1 MLPRSRSSS
10 SGSQWGLWQDLALPG
25 HCLPTCAPL
34 VQRGPNS
41 MDRQERRRRRQ
52 SKRPCQLNRLYT
64 DIELEP
70 EVVTISPY
78 KEAPADRTTARL
90 SGRATE
96 GVSPATTET
105 SVAVESSRHPSS
117 VYGLPTQPAGGEY
130 WVEPFGPPSAEAQ
143 LTPNE
148 VQRLKFIRWKTR
160 HPPPTTVYLRPYLR
174 ESAGPSSSHETSFA
188 GLGCAAIMTK
198 ATGQPLD
205 ANPCPASMKPSNA
218 HEETTTRP
226 RRRAKHASRPA
237 KKQHQG
243 VELCTDGESE
253 SSPSTLSSFSDELG
267 EFPSEMTV
275 GSLVLRLV
283 RPLPPPTTLAASSM
297 ATGMAPVDATFT
309 ASTPATEA
317 SGASGSKTEDPLGRT
332 PLPRRRPAQVANE
345 EIAEG
350 ITPAGIPYQL
360 PKPVPKK
367 RPAPAGLSSHGPSAP
382 PSPPQTSV
390 SKEPSTLNSDCADPQ
405 EVISTTAPETQPP
418 VQDTVVTTVPLP
430 TSTSDERRQTHP
442 LKRTKKTTTSKGDA
456 TTRGPTQPPK
466 KKRGPKSKI
475 GPKPR
480 PAQTADV
487 YDPDYKPDP
496 ASRPKRRSKWLN
508 IGLDETSVET
518 PKRGTA
524 TGDSIS
530 ASAGSM
536 QTQTSASSVGSYF
549 VSRGLG
555 LSQDAYAELMHF
567 LAEQHPTVRPHVI
580 FLQETHWKTPSDYST
595 DQWHIVST
603 PAEPAASGGV
613 AILISVDLCDAN
625 SILTAS
631 PISGR
636 LLHARV
642 QLGSACQLDLINL
655 YQKVWATSLTK
666 GKDPQ
671 TNDSRQLRR
680 TVWRSWRQLLGS
692 LPRRLVPWTGPSH
705 VGEVAAG
712 IGQFSSAVC
721 RSDVDPRAQAFRQ
734 DVRNWL
740 AANPC
745 RTISEVNQY
754 LHDVSTRFFPS
765 TKPTAK
771 TGAWQHPTV
780 SLSVRQMWAAYKDWK
795 HPPPGRQRL
804 FSAWRAYSQFKR
816 AHREFRR
823 ATRAAKTAQMQ
834 ALTQSMQEAT
844 DKGDVR
850 ALFRLAASLAPQ
862 KRRPRLQLRGPQGEL
877 WTPQQQLDCLRQHY
891 EALYAS
897 PDTTDTTISSTGP
910 PLPTT
915 SPTISFPDFTVTDVL
930 EGLLK
935 LPPHKAA
942 PPGKATSSS
951 WVLCARE
958 LAPWLHHKIS
968 HLDQVPS
975 DWRDAWMSLLPKVTH
990 PMKPKDLR
998 PLGITE
1004 ISGRVAA
1011 GLVQKEL
1018 RPYLV
1023 ELLAAEPQ
1031 FAYAPGRSTDAA
1043 LSRVFAH
1050 CEKVIEMCTPAPYN
1064 ILDSRF
1070 APAAK
1075 PLASGGGLQLSLDLS
1090 NAFDV
1095 LPWALIDRALRL
1107 AKVPTSVRELVIC
1120 WHKGLTYHLTIQ
1132 GMKARIP
1139 AGRGLRQGC
1148 RISPL
1153 VWSMATIVLLHD
1165 LGDRIGDHHWVRA
1178 MITAFADDIHGGE
1191 LITTTAQLDK
1201 LLINL
1206 GHLLDVLM
1214 DAELNI
1220 NTLKSA
1226 FLLRFTKGFAAT
1238 WKRRHV
1244 RQTKEGLLL
1253 TLRTPAGR
1261 QFHIPVKDEHN
1272 YLGLIISYQQPAASS
1287 ITHRIQAAWTA
1298 YGKSISSRLSLPDS
1312 SVQLLANLQQ
1322 LQCGGAIQQDTVN
1335 WHQVSFDRLQ
1345 HSTAGLPFAGYAK
1358 NAFPGGLVSVL
1369 TLNKVGALRIS
1380 CPYRLKLTIHNGKS
1394 ELVVMQDPELR
1405 DEVRHHCPE
1414 CSQWCSSP
1422 AGVMTLPATG
1432 NMAATPP
1439 PQPEASINAKNQEL
1453 EMFGH
1458 LFNSFSN
1465 TATSGQAAQKRPRPE
1480 QRDAVM
1486 TPSSTEVTNRTD
1498 PWTLDTWTDPDSW
1511 SMSGWSVP
1519 SLTTAE
1525 SSSTLLM
1532 QVARMTLR
1540 HEQQLHILQQ
1550 DTRLFL
1556 YLKPN
1561 QEYSVLPMMLQLATE
1576 WRQTMETTPTK
1587 LTMSLREIMIRGLLR
1602 EWKTRLQ
1609 AFQKSEETKITGQR
1623 LQWLDSLG
1631 HWNYMHWCPIKQ
1643 ELVLTERQES
1653 RSTEEILTMIQ
1664 EMEELITGDSIKNFK
1679 SMRQLRESYQTDWV
1693 QFLVEVQ
1700 LRGPGDKLWTIFNDL
1715 IGSAALHLLAAR
1727 LRRNRYPYS
1736 GLAQSIQAQVW

>member
-1 MLPRSRSSS
+1 M
-10 SGSQWGLWQDLALPG
+10 
-25 HCLPTCAPL
+25 
-34 VQRGPNS
+34 
-41 MDRQERRRRRQ
+41 
-52 SKRPCQLNRLYT
+52 
-64 DIELEP
+64 
-70 EVVTISPY
+70 
-78 KEAPADRTTARL
+78 
-90 SGRATE
+90 
-96 GVSPATTET
+96 
-105 SVAVESSRHPSS
+105 SVCP
-117 VYGLPTQPAGGEY
+117 PTQ
-130 WVEPFGPPSAEAQ
+130 SEA
-143 LTPNE
+143 
-148 VQRLKFIRWKTR
+148 
-160 HPPPTTVYLRPYLR
+160 
-174 ESAGPSSSHETSFA
+174 
-188 GLGCAAIMTK
+188 
-198 ATGQPLD
+198 
-205 ANPCPASMKPSNA
+205 
-218 HEETTTRP
+218 
-226 RRRAKHASRPA
+226 
-237 KKQHQG
+237 
-243 VELCTDGESE
+243 
-253 SSPSTLSSFSDELG
+253 SSFVDPG
-267 EFPSEMTV
+267 R
-275 GSLVLRLV
+275 LRC
-283 RPLPPPTTLAASSM
+283 
-297 ATGMAPVDATFT
+297 AT
-309 ASTPATEA
+309 
-317 SGASGSKTEDPLGRT
+317 
-332 PLPRRRPAQVANE
+332 
-345 EIAEG
+345 
-350 ITPAGIPYQL
+350 Y
-360 PKPVPKK
+360 
-367 RPAPAGLSSHGPSAP
+367 
-382 PSPPQTSV
+382 
-390 SKEPSTLNSDCADPQ
+390 
-405 EVISTTAPETQPP
+405 
-418 VQDTVVTTVPLP
+418 
-430 TSTSDERRQTHP
+430 
-442 LKRTKKTTTSKGDA
+442 
-456 TTRGPTQPPK
+456 
-466 KKRGPKSKI
+466 
-475 GPKPR
+475 
-480 PAQTADV
+480 
-487 YDPDYKPDP
+487 
-496 ASRPKRRSKWLN
+496 N
-508 IGLDETSVET
+508 IG
-518 PKRGTA
+518 
-524 TGDSIS
+524 
-530 ASAGSM
+530 
-536 QTQTSASSVGSYF
+536 
-549 VSRGLG
+549 G

-580 FLQETHWKTPSDYST
+580 FLQETHWRTPSDYST
-595 DQWHIVST
+595 DQWHVVST

-655 YQKVWATSLTK
+655 YQKVWTTSLTR

-671 TNDSRQLRR
+671 THDSRQLRR

-692 LPRRLVPWTGPSH
+692 LPRRSLWIVAGDFNTNLQPNARLVGARAAPFMKRSQPDSKEMMDVVQDLRLLHLNSWTRRARATFRSPQGNTLIDHVFLRQDQSDTEARQAGPVDWPLTRWRSGGRH
-705 VGEVAAG
+705 WPVL
-712 IGQFSSAVC
+712 FSVPIPTRHYTTRRTQPQSSIDKAELLRVC
-721 RSDVDPRAQAFRQ
+721 RSDVDPRALAFRQ

-795 HPPPGRQRL
+795 NPPPGRQRL

-850 ALFRLAASLAPQ
+850 ALFRLAASLSPQ

-1153 VWSMATIVLLHD
+1153 VWSMATIVLLHE

-1261 QFHIPVKDEHN
+1261 QFHIPVKDEHK

-1298 YGKSISSRLSLPDS
+1298 YGHLRPLLTCANAPRLSLRLKLWAACIPAVLTYGLHVLNLTERQINQLQAVATRQLRAVAKAPSHLTHETTEALYARLKVKPMRDVLQQS
-1312 SVQLLANLQQ
+1312 QARLLANLQQ
-1322 LQCGGAIQQDTVN
+1322 LQCGGAIQPDTVN
-1335 WHQVSFDRLQ
+1335 WLASIACNIPQRDFPYV
-1345 HSTAGLPFAGYAK
+1345 GYAK

-1369 TLNKVGALRIS
+1369 TLNKDGPADALPTVPSDTSALTTTVQTVAPPDDSPDIAQ
-1380 CPYRLKLTIHNGKS
+1380 LKLMIHSGKS
-1394 ELVVMQDPELR
+1394 ALVVMQDPALR
-1405 DEVRHHCPE
+1405 DEVR
-1414 CSQWCSSP
+1414 
-1422 AGVMTLPATG
+1422 VMTLPATG
-1432 NMAATPP
+1432 NMAATPQ

-1486 TPSSTEVTNRTD
+1486 TPVPDEASLPRSTATPTSVPKGKGKVKGQGKHAGKNKGKGKGKSKGPQSSTEVTNRTD

-1511 SMSGWSVP
+1511 SMSGWSGP

-1587 LTMSLREIMIRGLLR
+1587 LTMSLREIMIRGLLK

>member
-1 MLPRSRSSS
+1 MLPRSRSSF

-25 HCLPTCAPL
+25 HSLPTCAPL

-70 EVVTISPY
+70 EVVTISPDR
-78 KEAPADRTTARL
+78 EAPADRTTARL

-267 EFPSEMTV
+267 EFASEMTV
-275 GSLVLRLV
+275 GSLVLRSV

-405 EVISTTAPETQPP
+405 EVITTTAPETQPP

-430 TSTSDERRQTHP
+430 TTSTSDERKQTHP
-442 LKRTKKTTTSKGDA
+442 PEKVKRTKKTTTSKGDA

-508 IGLDETSVET
+508 IGLDETPVET

-536 QTQTSASSVGSYF
+536 QTQTSASSAKIRRPTTRVNFDVLFGDPGASSLEASHGGAF
-549 VSRGLG
+549 GL
-555 LSQDAYAELMHF
+555 
-567 LAEQHPTVRPHVI
+567 
-580 FLQETHWKTPSDYST
+580 
-595 DQWHIVST
+595 
-603 PAEPAASGGV
+603 
-613 AILISVDLCDAN
+613 
-625 SILTAS
+625 
-631 PISGR
+631 
-636 LLHARV
+636 
-642 QLGSACQLDLINL
+642 
-655 YQKVWATSLTK
+655 
-666 GKDPQ
+666 
-671 TNDSRQLRR
+671 
-680 TVWRSWRQLLGS
+680 
-692 LPRRLVPWTGPSH
+692 LVPWTGPSR

-712 IGQFSSAVC
+712 IGEFSSASRMYGTGLLLIPVAP
-721 RSDVDPRAQAFRQ
+721 S
-734 DVRNWL
+734 L
-740 AANPC
+740 KS
-745 RTISEVNQY
+745 IS
-754 LHDVSTRFFPS
+754 
-765 TKPTAK
+765 
-771 TGAWQHPTV
+771 AWQHPTV

-795 HPPPGRQRL
+795 
-804 FSAWRAYSQFKR
+804 
-816 AHREFRR
+816 R

-850 ALFRLAASLAPQ
+850 ALFRLAASLSPQ

-1075 PLASGGGLQLSLDLS
+1075 PLASGG
-1090 NAFDV
+1090 
-1095 LPWALIDRALRL
+1095 
-1107 AKVPTSVRELVIC
+1107 
-1120 WHKGLTYHLTIQ
+1120 LTYHLTIQ

-1206 GHLLDVLM
+1206 GHLLDVL
-1214 DAELNI
+1214 I
-1220 NTLKSA
+1220 V
-1226 FLLRFTKGFAAT
+1226 LLQRGKDVMF
-1238 WKRRHV
+1238 
-1244 RQTKEGLLL
+1244 
-1253 TLRTPAGR
+1253 GR
-1261 QFHIPVKDEHN
+1261 QRLASIACNIPQRVFP
-1272 YLGLIISYQQPAASS
+1272 Y
-1287 ITHRIQAAWTA
+1287 
-1298 YGKSISSRLSLPDS
+1298 
-1312 SVQLLANLQQ
+1312 
-1322 LQCGGAIQQDTVN
+1322 
-1335 WHQVSFDRLQ
+1335 
-1345 HSTAGLPFAGYAK
+1345 AGYAK

-1369 TLNKVGALRIS
+1369 TLNKDGPANALPTAPS
-1380 CPYRLKLTIHNGKS
+1380 VTSALTTTVQTVAPPDVSPDIAQP
-1394 ELVVMQDPELR
+1394 VVTQDPELR

-1486 TPSSTEVTNRTD
+1486 TPVPDEASLPRSTATPTSIPKGKGKVKGQGKHAGKSKGKGKGKSKGPQSSTEVTNRTD

>member
-1 MLPRSRSSS
+1 MLPRSRSSF
-10 SGSQWGLWQDLALPG
+10 SGSQWGPWQDLALPG
-25 HCLPTCAPL
+25 HSLPTCAPL
-34 VQRGPNS
+34 VQRSPNS

-70 EVVTISPY
+70 EVVTISPDR
-78 KEAPADRTTARL
+78 EAPAA
-90 SGRATE
+90 
-96 GVSPATTET
+96 ATTET

-226 RRRAKHASRPA
+226 RRRAKQASRPA

-275 GSLVLRLV
+275 GSLVLRSV

-367 RPAPAGLSSHGPSAP
+367 RPAAAGLSSHGPSAP

-390 SKEPSTLNSDCADPQ
+390 SKAPSTLNSDCADPQ
-405 EVISTTAPETQPP
+405 EVITTTAPETQPP

-430 TSTSDERRQTHP
+430 TTSTSDERRQTHP
-442 LKRTKKTTTSKGDA
+442 PETVKRTKKTTTSKGDA

-508 IGLDETSVET
+508 IGLDETPVET

-555 LSQDAYAELMHF
+555 AMDAYAELMHF

-595 DQWHIVST
+595 DQWHVVST

-655 YQKVWATSLTK
+655 YQKVWATSLTR

-692 LPRRLVPWTGPSH
+692 LPRRSLWIVAGDFNTNLQPNARLVGARAAPFMKRPQPDSKEMMDVVQDLRLLHLNSWTRRARATYRSTQGNTLIDHVFLRQDQSDTEARQAGPVDWPLARWRGGGRH
-705 VGEVAAG
+705 WPVL
-712 IGQFSSAVC
+712 FSVPVPTRHYTTRRTQPQSSIDKAELLRVC

-754 LHDVSTRFFPS
+754 LHDVSTRLFPS

-850 ALFRLAASLAPQ
+850 ALFRLAASLSPQ

-1095 LPWALIDRALRL
+1095 LP
-1107 AKVPTSVRELVIC
+1107 
-1120 WHKGLTYHLTIQ
+1120 
-1132 GMKARIP
+1132 
-1139 AGRGLRQGC
+1139 
-1148 RISPL
+1148 
-1153 VWSMATIVLLHD
+1153 
-1165 LGDRIGDHHWVRA
+1165 
-1178 MITAFADDIHGGE
+1178 
-1191 LITTTAQLDK
+1191 
-1201 LLINL
+1201 
-1206 GHLLDVLM
+1206 
-1214 DAELNI
+1214 
-1220 NTLKSA
+1220 
-1226 FLLRFTKGFAAT
+1226 
-1238 WKRRHV
+1238 
-1244 RQTKEGLLL
+1244 
-1253 TLRTPAGR
+1253 
-1261 QFHIPVKDEHN
+1261 
-1272 YLGLIISYQQPAASS
+1272 
-1287 ITHRIQAAWTA
+1287 
-1298 YGKSISSRLSLPDS
+1298 
-1312 SVQLLANLQQ
+1312 
-1322 LQCGGAIQQDTVN
+1322 
-1335 WHQVSFDRLQ
+1335 
-1345 HSTAGLPFAGYAK
+1345 
-1358 NAFPGGLVSVL
+1358 
-1369 TLNKVGALRIS
+1369 
-1380 CPYRLKLTIHNGKS
+1380 
-1394 ELVVMQDPELR
+1394 
-1405 DEVRHHCPE
+1405 
-1414 CSQWCSSP
+1414 
-1422 AGVMTLPATG
+1422 
-1432 NMAATPP
+1432 
-1439 PQPEASINAKNQEL
+1439 
-1453 EMFGH
+1453 
-1458 LFNSFSN
+1458 
-1465 TATSGQAAQKRPRPE
+1465 
-1480 QRDAVM
+1480 
-1486 TPSSTEVTNRTD
+1486 
-1498 PWTLDTWTDPDSW
+1498 
-1511 SMSGWSVP
+1511 
-1519 SLTTAE
+1519 
-1525 SSSTLLM
+1525 
-1532 QVARMTLR
+1532 
-1540 HEQQLHILQQ
+1540 
-1550 DTRLFL
+1550 
-1556 YLKPN
+1556 
-1561 QEYSVLPMMLQLATE
+1561 
-1576 WRQTMETTPTK
+1576 
-1587 LTMSLREIMIRGLLR
+1587 
-1602 EWKTRLQ
+1602 
-1609 AFQKSEETKITGQR
+1609 
-1623 LQWLDSLG
+1623 
-1631 HWNYMHWCPIKQ
+1631 
-1643 ELVLTERQES
+1643 
-1653 RSTEEILTMIQ
+1653 
-1664 EMEELITGDSIKNFK
+1664 
-1679 SMRQLRESYQTDWV
+1679 
-1693 QFLVEVQ
+1693 
-1700 LRGPGDKLWTIFNDL
+1700 GP
-1715 IGSAALHLLAAR
+1715 
-1727 LRRNRYPYS
+1727 
-1736 GLAQSIQAQVW
+1736 